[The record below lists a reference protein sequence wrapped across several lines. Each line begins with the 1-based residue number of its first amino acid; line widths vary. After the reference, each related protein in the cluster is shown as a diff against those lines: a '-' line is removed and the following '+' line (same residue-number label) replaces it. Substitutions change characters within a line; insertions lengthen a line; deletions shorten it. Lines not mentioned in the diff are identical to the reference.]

1 VRTAV
6 VLLTRDLRVHDNP
19 ALWHAVTNADR
30 VVPLFVLDPRLLRIS
45 PNRHRFLLQAL
56 ADLRASLRRRGGDLV
71 IRRGEPAGQA
81 SAMVRRVR
89 ADQLVVA
96 ADVSRYARRRERRL
110 ADACERLGVEL
121 SVVAGSS
128 IVEPGL
134 LRPYR
139 VFTPYY
145 RAWLA
150 VAGRSVVAAPRS
162 IRLPSD
168 VDSGEPPAG
177 PVRGLSPAAIAG
189 GESLA
194 RARLDAWLPR
204 ASSYVDLH
212 NALAG
217 DATSRLSPY
226 LRFGCVSTVEFAER
240 LRSIGGSGAEA
251 VLRQLCWRDFYY
263 QVAAA
268 HPGLT
273 TRPIRAGAADQ
284 WADDPTALGE
294 WQQGRTGAPLVD
306 AGMRQLLAEGWMHN
320 RARLVVGDYLTKH
333 LGVDWRLGAAWFE
346 RWLLDGDV
354 PNNYGNWQW
363 VAGVGNDAR
372 PYRRFSPQR
381 QAERYDPSGDYVRR
395 YAE

>member
-1 VRTAV
+1 VGTAV
-6 VLLTRDLRVHDNP
+6 VLLSRDLRVHDNP
-19 ALWHAVTNADR
+19 ALWHAVTSADR

-45 PNRHRFLLQAL
+45 PNRHRFVLQAL

-71 IRRGEPAGQA
+71 IRRGEPASQA
-81 SAMVRRVR
+81 LAMARRVR

-96 ADVSRYARRRERRL
+96 ADVSRYAQRRERRL
-110 ADACERLGVEL
+110 ADGCGRLGVRL
-121 SVVAGSS
+121 SVVAGST
-128 IVEPGL
+128 IIEPGV
-134 LRPYR
+134 LRPYQI
-139 VFTPYY
+139 FTPYY

-150 VAGRSVVAAPRS
+150 VAGRSTVTAPRS
-162 IRLPSD
+162 LRLPPD
-168 VDSGEPPAG
+168 VDSGDLPAG
-177 PVRGLSPAAIAG
+177 PVRSLSPAAITG

-194 RARLDAWLPR
+194 RARLDAWMHHV
-204 ASSYVDLH
+204 SSYMDAH
-212 NALAG
+212 DALG
-217 DATSRLSPY
+217 DNATSRLSRY
-226 LRFGCVSTVEFAER
+226 LRFGCLSTVELAER
-240 LRSIGGSGAEA
+240 LRTVGGSGAQA
-251 VLRQLCWRDFYY
+251 VLRQLCWRDFFY

-273 TRPIRAGAADQ
+273 TQPIRSGATDQ
-284 WADDPTALGE
+284 WADDPPALRA
-294 WQQGRTGAPLVD
+294 WQQGRTGGPLVD

-346 RWLLDGDV
+346 RWLLEGDV

-381 QAERYDPSGDYVRR
+381 QAGRYDPAGDYVRR
-395 YAE
+395 YGE